1 MGELTQ
7 ETKDQIRQLLLDPES
22 LDAVTDFYA
31 ICGQNLVR
39 DTAEFNVAVS
49 RAVELFHTMNCLHRA
64 FAWAKLVCYREI
76 LIEMHPK
83 IAKTMVA
90 TLMCDEATTH
100 ERANWL
106 GRNLVGAFY
115 EFYRTSEYENDPAY
129 TVLRHSPPA

>member
-31 ICGQNLVR
+31 ICGRQNLVR

-90 TLMCDEATTH
+90 ALMCDEAITRTN
-100 ERANWL
+100 EPIGLDVTWL
-106 GRNLVGAFY
+106 EHSTNFIEPRNM
-115 EFYRTSEYENDPAY
+115 RTIQRIPC
-129 TVLRHSPPA
+129 